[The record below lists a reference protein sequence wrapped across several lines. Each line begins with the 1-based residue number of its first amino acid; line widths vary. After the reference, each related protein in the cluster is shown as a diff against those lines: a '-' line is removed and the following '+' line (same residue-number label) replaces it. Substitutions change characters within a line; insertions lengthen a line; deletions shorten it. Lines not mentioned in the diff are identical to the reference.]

1 MRSLGRSFA
10 LWLERSSLGSGF
22 GGYKYRVRFTSSM
35 YIFISKSSRIGSSA
49 LLPSACGPEVNDA
62 DEEELDVLEELDEL
76 DEEEEEEEVDEED
89 EVDEVDEPEDADDAD
104 EFEER
109 ADDSPSFVDDLTSSN
124 AKTSRDFPEGEEL
137 LLDAFS
143 TPADTEEAEETDDAV
158 EAVDVDDFDET
169 AEEEDSDDRAE
180 SM

>member
-76 DEEEEEEEVDEED
+76 DEEAFLSEVTR
-89 EVDEVDEPEDADDAD
+89 VITTKCVVI
-104 EFEER
+104 
-109 ADDSPSFVDDLTSSN
+109 FVLGSL
-124 AKTSRDFPEGEEL
+124 EL
-137 LLDAFS
+137 LTLLIVCVL
-143 TPADTEEAEETDDAV
+143 TCRREK
-158 EAVDVDDFDET
+158 DVATF
-169 AEEEDSDDRAE
+169 RAE
-180 SM
+180 KSNIGTTVKV